1 MKAKS
6 LLIRALSGIVLVLV
20 MVGMTLA
27 WYDPATGIPGGAFYL
42 LWTVVGVLTLWEY
55 WRLLAKNAA
64 ALRGKTILW
73 ALGGTL
79 YIAQAFVLIQLMDP
93 MMVVT
98 LMTVVWLSDTGA
110 YLVGSTVGKHKM
122 APVISPKKTWEGFAG
137 GLLFAVGTALVW
149 YSLYWNPDISPLY
162 GDQRVLFGVAG
173 EEAGLLPKL
182 KWAGFGLVVGLAATV
197 GDLLESKFKRT
208 IGVKDSGAIIPG
220 HGGMLDRF
228 DALLLAVPVAL
239 AYIWVA
245 GLLP

>member
-27 WYDPATGIPGGAFYL
+27 WYDPATGVPGGTFYL
-42 LWTVVGVLTLWEY
+42 LWTVVGMLTLWEY
-55 WRLLAKNAA
+55 WRLLAKNTAA
-64 ALRGKTILW
+64 FHGKGILW

-93 MMVVT
+93 MIVVT

-110 YLVGSTVGKHKM
+110 YLVGSTVGRHKM

-137 GLLFAVGTALVW
+137 GMLFAVGTALVW
-149 YSLYWNPDISPLY
+149 YSLYWGGQFDGAIVTW
-162 GDQRVLFGVAG
+162 GA
-173 EEAGLLPKL
+173 EAYDDHVVGSL
-182 KWAGFGLVVGLAATV
+182 KWAGFGLVVGLAATA

-208 IGVKDSGAIIPG
+208 VGVKDSGSIIPG

-228 DALLLAVPVAL
+228 DALLLAVPVAW
-239 AYIWVA
+239 AYILVA
-245 GLLP
+245 GLLQ